1 MNEHV
6 SGAEQQISSTGETP
20 APEFDAL
27 TWSAEH
33 ALKAMVEYQVESLR
47 FIARRTYCNLEFMR
61 HLRHCAGWQEIAQV
75 QQSWFKECVADYG
88 EELGRLA
95 VPASSSP
102 ETQLAPRQA
111 GDGSRRRA
119 GPADGAG
126 RPVQTWFASPTPLP
140 YRGKAEEILGRRAGS

>member
-6 SGAEQQISSTGETP
+6 SGADQQISSTGETP

-27 TWSAEH
+27 TWIAEH

-47 FIARRTYCNLEFMR
+47 FIARRAYGNLEFMR

-75 QQSWFKECVADYG
+75 QQSWFKECVADYS

-95 VPASSSP
+95 GAGF
-102 ETQLAPRQA
+102 QLARGDLTPLQWLMYRQA
-111 GDGSRRRA
+111 REGKSGNDA
-119 GPADGAG
+119 G
-126 RPVQTWFASPTPLP
+126 V
-140 YRGKAEEILGRRAGS
+140 